1 MDKVLFLK
9 NNKKNS
15 VIALLL
21 TNLIVIVLAVWQ
33 NWDLLTMAWI
43 YWFQSVIIG
52 LFQVKKMLDLEN
64 FSTRNFEI
72 YGQSVLPNQETK
84 IKTVIFFIFHY
95 GFFHFTYAIFLY
107 VNGGFSGSSI
117 LVPIIIFFINHLF
130 SYKENK
136 ELDKQKRKNIG
147 HMMSF
152 PYLRIIPMHLIVV
165 FGSLSGTGSLVF
177 FLILKTIAD
186 VVMHLKEHKV

>member
-84 IKTVIFFIFHY
+84 IKTVFFLFFIM
-95 GFFHFTYAIFLY
+95 
-107 VNGGFSGSSI
+107 V
-117 LVPIIIFFINHLF
+117 FFIL
-130 SYKENK
+130 
-136 ELDKQKRKNIG
+136 L
-147 HMMSF
+147 MLSF
-152 PYLRIIPMHLIVV
+152 CM
-165 FGSLSGTGSLVF
+165 
-177 FLILKTIAD
+177 
-186 VVMHLKEHKV
+186 